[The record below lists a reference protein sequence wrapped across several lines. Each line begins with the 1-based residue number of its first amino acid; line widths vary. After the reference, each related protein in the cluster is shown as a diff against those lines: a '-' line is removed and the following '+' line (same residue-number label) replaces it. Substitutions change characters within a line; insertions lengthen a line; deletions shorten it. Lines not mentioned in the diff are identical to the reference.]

1 MVNAADNILNFV
13 IGIILIVGGIVSTL
27 VAIYPRLSF
36 DETSR
41 YVEPDG
47 NATAMSES
55 LVQPNESKLGILEK
69 HTIEGDAKEILQ
81 QFKK

>member
-55 LVQPNESKLGILEK
+55 LVQPNESKLFWKNVQLCWLEMAPLLSK
-69 HTIEGDAKEILQ
+69 Y
-81 QFKK
+81 F

>member
-1 MVNAADNILNFV
+1 MGNSADNILNFV

-41 YVEPDG
+41 YVDIDA
-47 NATAMSES
+47 NTTARPES
-55 LVQPNESKLGILEK
+55 LVQPNDSKFSLENNQDNSDKVSFGIK
-69 HTIEGDAKEILQ
+69 
-81 QFKK
+81 F

>member
-1 MVNAADNILNFV
+1 MFFRLCSYTMVNAADNILNFV

-55 LVQPNESKLGILEK
+55 LVQPNESKLFLK
-69 HTIEGDAKEILQ
+69 NRSN
-81 QFKK
+81 